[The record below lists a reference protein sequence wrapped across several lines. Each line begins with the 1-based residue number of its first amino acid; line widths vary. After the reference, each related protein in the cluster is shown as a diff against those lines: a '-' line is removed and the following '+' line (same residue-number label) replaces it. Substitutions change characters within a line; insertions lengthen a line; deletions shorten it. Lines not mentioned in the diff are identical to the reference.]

1 MNVKV
6 QHYQWLYEYGQKM
19 AIGIHVLFLF
29 YSSRISTYLF
39 TLSAIEAQDKLRY
52 SFLDAVR
59 EYLTKNKLKKP
70 KKAIDIG
77 CSVGIS
83 TFYLSQYFDSMTNVD
98 GLDLSPY
105 FLSVALARQNR
116 VISGV
121 ANSEFSQVDDILL
134 SKFTSATAKKIKWI
148 YANAENTGLAANAY
162 DLTAISFMFHELP
175 SDAR

>member
-1 MNVKV
+1 
-6 QHYQWLYEYGQKM
+6 
-19 AIGIHVLFLF
+19 
-29 YSSRISTYLF
+29 
-39 TLSAIEAQDKLRY
+39 
-52 SFLDAVR
+52 
-59 EYLTKNKLKKP
+59 
-70 KKAIDIG
+70 
-77 CSVGIS
+77 
-83 TFYLSQYFDSMTNVD
+83 MTNVD

-148 YANAENTGLAANAY
+148 YANAENTGLATNAY

>member
-1 MNVKV
+1 M
-6 QHYQWLYEYGQKM
+6 
-19 AIGIHVLFLF
+19 F
-29 YSSRISTYLF
+29 YSSF
-39 TLSAIEAQDKLRY
+39 TLLESVLIYSLFSAIEAQDKLRY
-52 SFLDAVR
+52 SFLDAVS
-59 EYLTKNKLKKP
+59 EYLNKNKLKKP

-148 YANAENTGLAANAY
+148 YANAENTGLATNAY